1 MSYIRVKKYDSDH
14 PVLSSSEIVPQKV
27 ELHMF
32 FSLFTHEKKIAN
44 QLFSFLNSSI
54 EKNNHEFFSLTV
66 LRLAS
71 GITIEVEFSSKN
83 EVEFKL
89 VVFMMKVWRCLR
101 TTHEE
106 NW

>member
-1 MSYIRVKKYDSDH
+1 MSYIRVKKYDLDH

-27 ELHMF
+27 ELHF
-32 FSLFTHEKKIAN
+32 FSLFPLMKKDRK
-44 QLFSFLNSSI
+44 STFLIFKFQYI
-54 EKNNHEFFSLTV
+54 ENNHKFFSLTV

-71 GITIEVEFSSKN
+71 GITIEVEFSSKY